1 MSGSA
6 GILVDSIDLLRPW
19 PHLPRGAHARPRWR
33 GDGLHN
39 EFRRYAVC
47 LRSET
52 MVGRGGLEPPASEL
66 DTAGR
71 CANESG
77 AASESRR
84 VMCCARSQ
92 TLKGWWWPQTYPTR
106 ILQVQRAHL
115 GLRGDMQ
122 ALAASDY

>member
-1 MSGSA
+1 
-6 GILVDSIDLLRPW
+6 
-19 PHLPRGAHARPRWR
+19 
-33 GDGLHN
+33 
-39 EFRRYAVC
+39 
-47 LRSET
+47 

-115 GLRGDMQ
+115 RLEGRYAGARRVRLLIDRKERLYYIGKKVWAADHRNVLLPWHDDDLSVRQSSGDHLRTYPHGR
-122 ALAASDY
+122 